1 MKGGAVLG
9 EDNLSI
15 KGGVIAAGC
24 ESHSLTLPNQIHHQ
38 CSKTVNKGGVLLQK

>member
-1 MKGGAVLG
+1 MLG

-24 ESHSLTLPNQIHHQ
+24 ESHTAKPNPPSVFEN
-38 CSKTVNKGGVLLQK
+38 SKQRRGVASKMRKT